1 MDYCF
6 YLDWKGMTP
15 SEWAAWT
22 QAILSGAAIFA
33 AAMIPAWQEKRT
45 RKRRID
51 VYVDIISHADSEAK
65 STLRHIELSV
75 GQGVRSTEEREWTTL
90 CKVFDGI
97 PFHDVPD
104 YQLYGVIRD
113 AARSSAA
120 IREVYEPLLT
130 SEDKV
135 TEAIVWEVREQA
147 RVLAQCYEDAA
158 DISNRLAGK
167 SLRYRWFKLIST
179 IRTAVRT

>member
-1 MDYCF
+1 MNYCF
-6 YLDWKGMTP
+6 YLDWNGLTP

-33 AAMIPAWQEKRT
+33 AAMIPAWQEKRA

-51 VYVDIISHADSEAK
+51 VYTDIIHHAECEAQ
-65 STLRHIELSV
+65 STLSHIDTAV
-75 GQGVRSTEEREWTTL
+75 GRAIRSTEEKEWSML
-90 CKVFDGI
+90 CKIFDSI

-104 YQLYGVIRD
+104 YKLYGVIRD
-113 AARSSAA
+113 ASRASAS
-120 IREVYEPLLT
+120 IREVYEPLLS

-135 TEAIVWEVREQA
+135 TECVVMEVREQA

-158 DISNRLAGK
+158 EVSNRLAGK
-167 SLRYRWFKLIST
+167 SLRYRWFNLKQ
-179 IRTAVRT
+179 